1 MKLKRHIFKCFSN
14 LEDNRTCKNRKR
26 ASKPVLNKTWMMYAM
41 IMKVFTRFTFRCL
54 EIWKKNTPSV
64 FSQNAN
70 DAMLTECNWSTA
82 YKALASD
89 KKCSLT
95 TVFKTFHM
103 KFPAFLSMCEC
114 ARGTTKFDR
123 KYKSLFFRNVF
134 FRMFLFFS
142 NWNYFAAIAHRK
154 QNNTQ
159 THSDQG
165 PDKGV
170 GGQCPGTALLVKRR
184 KSKWPFTNE
193 PEVRFRF

>member
-1 MKLKRHIFKCFSN
+1 
-14 LEDNRTCKNRKR
+14 
-26 ASKPVLNKTWMMYAM
+26 
-41 IMKVFTRFTFRCL
+41 
-54 EIWKKNTPSV
+54 
-64 FSQNAN
+64 
-70 DAMLTECNWSTA
+70 
-82 YKALASD
+82 
-89 KKCSLT
+89 
-95 TVFKTFHM
+95 
-103 KFPAFLSMCEC
+103 MCEC

-170 GGQCPGTALLVKRR
+170 EGQRPGSALLVKRR
-184 KSKWPFTNE
+184 NSKWPFTNE
-193 PEVRFRF
+193 PEVRFRFYILVKVGPTIRPGLNVCLGVPTRLAKCPGISLQ